1 MYLNKHQV
9 EKILFLDVETVPA
22 FSSLEDL
29 NDEGKEL
36 WAKKAFQLSRQ
47 SEDIDVSEWY
57 SSKAGI
63 FAEFGKIICISVGY
77 VLLGSGNKVNVRLK
91 SFAGDDEHEILTS
104 FAQLLETYFNDP
116 AKYYLCGHN
125 IKEFDIPYLSRRML
139 VHKVRLPVLLNIS
152 GKKPWQ
158 VEYLLDTMEMWKFG
172 DYKNYTSLRLL
183 SHLFGI
189 PSPKDDIDGSQ
200 VAEVYYMEKDMDR
213 IVKYCERDVLTV
225 IKLLL
230 TWNQFSIDDLIRD
243 ES

>member
-1 MYLNKHQV
+1 MYLNKQQI

-22 FSSLEDL
+22 LSSLNEL
-29 NDEGKEL
+29 SEEGKEL
-36 WAKKAFQLSRQ
+36 WTKKANQLSRQ
-47 SEDIDVSEWY
+47 NEDIDVADWY

-91 SFAGDDEHEILTS
+91 SFAGDDEKEILTN
-104 FAQLLETYFNDP
+104 FAQLLEGYFSDP
-116 AKYYLCGHN
+116 SKHYLCGHN

-139 VHKVRLPVLLNIS
+139 VHNIKLPTMLNIS

-158 VEYLLDTMEMWKFG
+158 VEYLLDTMDMWKFG

-183 SHLFGI
+183 SYLFGI

-200 VAEVYYMEKDMDR
+200 VALVYYQVKDLER

-230 TWNQFSIDDLIRD
+230 TWNQFPIDDLTHD
-243 ES
+243 E